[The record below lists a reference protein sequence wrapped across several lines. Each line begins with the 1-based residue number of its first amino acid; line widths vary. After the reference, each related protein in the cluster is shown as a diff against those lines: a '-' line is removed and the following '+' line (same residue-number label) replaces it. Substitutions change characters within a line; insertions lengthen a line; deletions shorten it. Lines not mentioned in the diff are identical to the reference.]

1 MKDELTSD
9 VPKKRGCSPL
19 AIVLLGCGTI
29 ILFGVIAVVGLG
41 IWGYSW
47 GMKQLDQFAT
57 EYEAQG
63 YERVTGQMIDVTSPV
78 DKPQVY
84 TAQVLTIRSDV
95 NADLALMCQVVEI
108 HGTVT
113 GNIDF
118 YGQVLTVKPD
128 AVVNGNINV
137 KGAQMIDVQGTIN
150 GEVTGS
156 YQVLNWPNR
165 PDVPPSGDAPGTSGE
180 AATSDVVPEP
190 SAENAPPAGAEP
202 TADAE
207 PAASL
212 PE

>member
-1 MKDELTSD
+1 MKAEVTSD

-19 AIVLLGCGTI
+19 AAVLLGCGTI
-29 ILFGVIAVVGLG
+29 ILFGLIAAIGLG
-41 IWGYSW
+41 IWGYRW
-47 GMKQLDQFAT
+47 GMQQVDQFAA

-63 YERVTGQMIDVTSPV
+63 YERVTGQMIEVTSPV

-84 TAQVLTIRSDV
+84 TAQLVTIRTDV

-118 YGQVLTVKPD
+118 YGQVLTVKPNA
-128 AVVNGNINV
+128 AVHGNINV
-137 KGAQMIDVQGTIN
+137 KAAQVIDVQGTLD

-165 PDVPPSGDAPGTSGE
+165 PTVPPSDDAPDTRGEATSSDAAMEPSGE
-180 AATSDVVPEP
+180 HATPV
-190 SAENAPPAGAEP
+190 GAEP
-202 TADAE
+202 TAVAE
-207 PAASL
+207 PAAGL
-212 PE
+212 PK

>member
-19 AIVLLGCGTI
+19 AIVLMGCGTI
-29 ILFGVIAVVGLG
+29 MLFGLITVVGLG
-41 IWGYSW
+41 IWGYRW
-47 GMKQLDQFAT
+47 GMQQVNQFAA

-63 YERVTGQMIDVTSPV
+63 YERVTGQVIDVTSPV

-84 TAQVLTIRSDV
+84 TAQLVTIRTDV

-108 HGTVT
+108 HGNVT

-118 YGQVLTVKPD
+118 YGQVLTVKPN

-165 PDVPPSGDAPGTSGE
+165 PPSDDALGTSGE
-180 AATSDVVPEP
+180 AAASDVAPEP
-190 SAENAPPAGAEP
+190 SAENATPAGAEP
-202 TADAE
+202 TVDAE

-212 PE
+212 PK